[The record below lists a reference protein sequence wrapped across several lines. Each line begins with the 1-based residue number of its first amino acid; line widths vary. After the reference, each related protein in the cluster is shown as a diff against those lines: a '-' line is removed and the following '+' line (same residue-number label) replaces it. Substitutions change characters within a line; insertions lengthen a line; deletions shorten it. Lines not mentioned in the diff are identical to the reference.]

1 MSLRPAGSSELS
13 SSSRTVWADLRRLF
27 EDGGTDLD
35 EISPIAWKGG
45 GVVGGAN
52 ALNTGVF
59 KEVVFSLFLKVQQL
73 PFILLRLPMELRMTV
88 ALLMDSFE
96 MSTAG
101 SVLRSEHVLIRFL
114 MSEEKEPALGTVMAS
129 KSSGRTR
136 TFWKR
141 K

>member
-1 MSLRPAGSSELS
+1 M
-13 SSSRTVWADLRRLF
+13 
-27 EDGGTDLD
+27 D
-35 EISPIAWKGG
+35 EISPTAWKGG
-45 GVVGGAN
+45 GVVGGAK
-52 ALNTGVF
+52 ALNGGAF
-59 KEVVFSLFLKVQQL
+59 KVVVLSLFLKVQQL

-96 MSTAG
+96 MSRAG
-101 SVLRSEHVLIRFL
+101 SGLRSEDVLIRFL
-114 MSEEKEPALGTVMAS
+114 MSDEKEPALGTVMAS